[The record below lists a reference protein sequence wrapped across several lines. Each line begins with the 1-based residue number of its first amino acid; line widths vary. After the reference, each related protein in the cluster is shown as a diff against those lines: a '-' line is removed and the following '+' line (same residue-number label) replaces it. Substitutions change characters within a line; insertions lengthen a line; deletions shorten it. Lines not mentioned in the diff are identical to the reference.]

1 MSRNLSISGEGRQR
15 ALMHGNP
22 RNMLKTH
29 FAGPAAGEN
38 RILDSTGGSL
48 MLSRFLCAGICA
60 LSLASAA
67 TVSSQPTFYKDVLP
81 LMQKRCQNCHRPGEV
96 APMSFLTYK
105 DVRPWAKA
113 IREAVLTRKILGCK
127 PPKPVRATARWYIT
141 SLLSFGLPDPSG

>member
-67 TVSSQPTFYKDVLP
+67 TVSSQPTFYKDV
-81 LMQKRCQNCHRPGEV
+81 
-96 APMSFLTYK
+96 
-105 DVRPWAKA
+105 RPWAKA
-113 IREAVLTRKILGCK
+113 IREAVLTKK
-127 PPKPVRATARWYIT
+127 MPPWFADAHYGKFANDR
-141 SLLSFGLPDPSG
+141 SLAQDEIDTLVSWE